1 MRFGI
6 LLCVL
11 ACALFG
17 ALYYFTTLLHPLQG
31 QQIFGWRMMLTVPCV
46 TAFLMFTGEWS
57 QVRALL
63 SRLRRTPWLVVGMLA
78 TSTLLGAQ
86 LFLFLWAPLNGAAMS
101 VSLGYFLMP
110 LSMLVA
116 SHLIWRERLS
126 RWQQLAAAIAA
137 VGAGHEVIASA
148 SFSWET
154 ALVALGYPL
163 YFVVRRL
170 LGTDHIGGMWFDMT
184 LLLPVAGYFAV
195 MDQDSLQAVMQTPDL
210 WYLLPALAVLSAAAF
225 ICYLSA
231 ARRLPLG
238 LFGLLGYVEPVL
250 MVGVALLLG
259 EALAPDQ
266 YWTYGPIWLA
276 VCVLVAEGVMTLRN
290 ERRSRQSP
298 LAASLATE

>member
-1 MRFGI
+1 MRFGV

-17 ALYYFTTLLHPLQG
+17 ALYYFTTLLAPLQG
-31 QQIFGWRMMLTVPCV
+31 QQIFGWRMLLTVPCV
-46 TAFLMFTGEWS
+46 TAFLMLTGEWS
-57 QVRALL
+57 QVRAIL
-63 SRLRRTPWLVVGMLA
+63 SRVRHAPWLVVVMPT
-78 TSTLLGAQ
+78 TSALLGAQ

-110 LSMLVA
+110 LTMLVA
-116 SHLIWRERLS
+116 SHFIWRERLS
-126 RWQQLAAAIAA
+126 SWQRLAAVIAA
-137 VGAGHEVIASA
+137 VGAGHEAIASA

-163 YFVVRRL
+163 YFVIRRL
-170 LGTDHIGGMWFDMT
+170 FGTDHIGGMWFDMT

-195 MDQDSLQAVMQTPDL
+195 LDQDSLRAVIHTPDL

-259 EALAPDQ
+259 ESLAADQ

-276 VCVLVAEGVMTLRN
+276 VSVLVAEGAMTLLR
-290 ERRSRQSP
+290 ERRSRQSSLP
-298 LAASLATE
+298 TSLATE

>member
-1 MRFGI
+1 MRFGV

-17 ALYYFTTLLHPLQG
+17 ALYYFTTLLAPLQG
-31 QQIFGWRMMLTVPCV
+31 QQIFGWRMLLTVPCV
-46 TAFLMFTGEWS
+46 TAFLMFSGEWS
-57 QVRALL
+57 QVRAIL
-63 SRLRRTPWLVVGMLA
+63 SQVRRAPWLIVVMLA
-78 TSTLLGAQ
+78 TSALLGAQ

-110 LSMLVA
+110 LTMLVA
-116 SHLIWRERLS
+116 SHFIWRERLS
-126 RWQQLAAAIAA
+126 SWQRLAALIAA
-137 VGAGHEVIASA
+137 VGAGHEAIASA

-163 YFVVRRL
+163 YFVIRRL
-170 LGTDHIGGMWFDMT
+170 FGTDHIGGMWFDMT

-195 MDQDSLQAVMQTPDL
+195 LDQDSLRAVIHTPDL

-259 EALAPDQ
+259 ESLAADQ

-276 VCVLVAEGVMTLRN
+276 VSVLVAEGAMTLLR
-290 ERRSRQSP
+290 ERRSRQSSLP
-298 LAASLATE
+298 TSLATE